1 MVSLLKEDNINNM
14 LLNSYKNY
22 FNTYTYDKKEFCI
35 INNEKEN
42 PIIDIDEEEML
53 NQEGPSQDLLNS
65 EVFLPNI
72 NHIFKESNELPPI
85 IFRDPSTKNLKDLEL
100 QFDPENSDLKKEN
113 EKNENIQPNFENQPI
128 NENNEKSIEKENII
142 KDYIENENMN
152 CIKEKKSF
160 NISNLNLFSP
170 SCNPDIRY
178 IINDNI
184 NKMPKP
190 KRDKKCSF
198 KKPFKISNKDK
209 PIIRKKR
216 KDKPDSIRKKIKGK
230 LLKSTIKC
238 INKKLK
244 NANSKKQFVLFPHSF
259 ISNITKKGND
269 KSILNMTFK
278 ELISTDFSER
288 YKKKS
293 STKENNNKNM
303 LKRKRKMDCSDN
315 NQDKNPDK
323 KKYIKNLKILKY
335 LEEENNKNIQEKIN
349 FESIQKMTFID
360 LLNEYL
366 KSAEFEEDIKILQKK
381 EKSEYINDYIIK
393 AFNYINH
400 FSQ

>member
-1 MVSLLKEDNINNM
+1 MVSVLKKDNINNM
-14 LLNSYKNY
+14 LHNSYKNY
-22 FNTYTYDKKEFCI
+22 FNTYTYDKKEYYI
-35 INNEKEN
+35 INSEKEN
-42 PIIDIDEEEML
+42 PLINIDEEEML

-65 EVFLPNI
+65 EVFPPNI
-72 NHIFKESNELPPI
+72 NQIFKETNELPPI
-85 IFRDPSTKNLKDLEL
+85 IFRDSSTKNLKDLEL
-100 QFDPENSDLKKEN
+100 PFNPENNDLKKEN
-113 EKNENIQPNFENQPI
+113 EKNENIPPNIENQPI

-142 KDYIENENMN
+142 NDNIKNENMD
-152 CIKEKKSF
+152 CIKEEKLF

-190 KRDKKCSF
+190 KKENKFSF

-209 PIIRKKR
+209 PKVRKKR

-278 ELISTDFSER
+278 ELISMDFFEK

-293 STKENNNKNM
+293 STKENSNKNM
-303 LKRKRKMDCSDN
+303 LKRKRKLDCSDN

-335 LEEENNKNIQEKIN
+335 LEEENNKNIREKIN
-349 FESIQKMTFID
+349 FESIEKMTFID

>member
-14 LLNSYKNY
+14 LHNSYKNY
-22 FNTYTYDKKEFCI
+22 FNTYTYDKKEYCI

-42 PIIDIDEEEML
+42 PLINIDEEEML

-72 NHIFKESNELPPI
+72 NQIFEESNELPPI
-85 IFRDPSTKNLKDLEL
+85 IFRDSSTKNLKDLEL
-100 QFDPENSDLKKEN
+100 PFNPENNDLKN
-113 EKNENIQPNFENQPI
+113 EKNENIPPNIENQPI

-142 KDYIENENMN
+142 NDNIKNENMD
-152 CIKEKKSF
+152 CIKEEKLF

-190 KRDKKCSF
+190 KRDNKFSF

-209 PIIRKKR
+209 PKVRKKR

-303 LKRKRKMDCSDN
+303 LKRKRKLDCSDN

-335 LEEENNKNIQEKIN
+335 LEEENNKNIREKIN
-349 FESIQKMTFID
+349 FESIEKMTFID

>member
-1 MVSLLKEDNINNM
+1 MVSVLKKDNINNM
-14 LLNSYKNY
+14 LHNSYKNY
-22 FNTYTYDKKEFCI
+22 FNTYTYDKKEYCI

-42 PIIDIDEEEML
+42 PLINIDEEEML

-65 EVFLPNI
+65 EVFPPNI
-72 NHIFKESNELPPI
+72 NQIFKETNELPPI
-85 IFRDPSTKNLKDLEL
+85 IFRDSSTKNLKDLEL
-100 QFDPENSDLKKEN
+100 PFNPENNDLKN
-113 EKNENIQPNFENQPI
+113 EKNENIPPNIENQPI

-142 KDYIENENMN
+142 NDNIKNENMDY
-152 CIKEKKSF
+152 IKEEKLF

-190 KRDKKCSF
+190 KRDNKFSF

-209 PIIRKKR
+209 PKVRKKR

-278 ELISTDFSER
+278 ELISMDFFER

-293 STKENNNKNM
+293 STKENSNKNM
-303 LKRKRKMDCSDN
+303 LKRKRKLDCSDN

-335 LEEENNKNIQEKIN
+335 LEEENNKNISEKIN
-349 FESIQKMTFID
+349 FESIEI
-360 LLNEYL
+360 
-366 KSAEFEEDIKILQKK
+366 FEIC
-381 EKSEYINDYIIK
+381 
-393 AFNYINH
+393 
-400 FSQ
+400 

>member
-1 MVSLLKEDNINNM
+1 MVSVLKKDNINNM
-14 LLNSYKNY
+14 LHNSYKNY
-22 FNTYTYDKKEFCI
+22 FNTYTYDKKEYCI

-42 PIIDIDEEEML
+42 PLINIDEEEML

-65 EVFLPNI
+65 EVFPPNI
-72 NHIFKESNELPPI
+72 NQIFKETNELPPI
-85 IFRDPSTKNLKDLEL
+85 IFRDSSTKNLKDLEL
-100 QFDPENSDLKKEN
+100 PFNPENNDLKN
-113 EKNENIQPNFENQPI
+113 EKNENIPPNIENQPI

-142 KDYIENENMN
+142 NDNIKNENMDY
-152 CIKEKKSF
+152 IKEEKLF

-190 KRDKKCSF
+190 KRDNKFSF

-209 PIIRKKR
+209 PKVRKKR

-278 ELISTDFSER
+278 ELISMDFFER

-293 STKENNNKNM
+293 STKENSNKNM
-303 LKRKRKMDCSDN
+303 LKRKRKLDCSDN

-335 LEEENNKNIQEKIN
+335 LEEEKNKNICEKIN
-349 FESIQKMTFID
+349 FESIEKMTFID